1 MININKL
8 NLTEKEKNI
17 LSILNA
23 IINKDE
29 VLSSDISSM
38 TGLSISTI
46 SRVLAVLK
54 KKNIIV
60 QTGKEKTVKGRRPEY
75 VRFNKDYGML
85 VHLDVMPDGIIGCI
99 ANMDGEVSSTE
110 IINFEERDLTLKLL
124 LDSIQTIYASIV
136 RKYLPVG
143 QSVLAVGISL
153 PGVVDEEKRIVYR
166 IPDIFPFNDIDVF
179 GYAERMLNVPI
190 IISNVSDMAAVGEQ
204 IRCYPGSDD
213 LVYLNIL
220 PTIGIGAGVIVNG
233 KLVKGKQYLAGEVG
247 DIYFDRDNFSKD
259 KKVSVGRLEEYAGL
273 KALYDKVTQRM
284 KTGGA
289 DILKAIMTEEKT
301 VKVDLSLIER
311 AVQAGD
317 VDVQEIYRDVLQVW
331 VILLMNIILLIN
343 PEHLIIGGAITP
355 KNVLTIDTINEM
367 LKKAL
372 FKELKVKVSEVG
384 ENAVLTGGLY
394 ELKRYVLNNV
404 IAKAAINDLE

>member
-8 NLTEKEKNI
+8 NLSEKEKNI

-23 IINKDE
+23 IINKE
-29 VLSSDISSM
+29 EILSSDISLI

-46 SRVLAVLK
+46 SRVLALLK
-54 KKNIIV
+54 QKDIVV
-60 QTGKEKTVKGRRPEY
+60 QTGKEKTDKGRRPEY
-75 VRFNKDYGML
+75 VRFNKNYGML
-85 VHLDVMPDGIIGCI
+85 VHLDIMPNGIIGCI
-99 ANMDGEVSSTE
+99 ANLNGEVSNTE
-110 IINFEERDLTLKLL
+110 IINFEDNDLTLKLL

-136 RKYLPVG
+136 RKYLDKG
-143 QSVLAVGISL
+143 QKVLAVGISL
-153 PGVVDEEKRIVYR
+153 PGIVDEDKRIVYR

-179 GYAERMLNVPI
+179 SYAERMLRVPI
-190 IISNVSDMAAVGEQ
+190 IISNVSHLAAVGEQ

-213 LVYLNIL
+213 LVYLNIS

-233 KLVKGKQYLAGEVG
+233 KLVKGSQFLAGEAG
-247 DIYFDRDNFSKD
+247 DIYFDRNSFSKD
-259 KKVSVGRLEEYAGL
+259 TKVSVGRLEEYAGI

-311 AVQAGD
+311 AVEAGD
-317 VDVQEIYRDVLQVW
+317 EDVQEIYRDVLQVW

-355 KNVLTIDTINEM
+355 KNIKTIDTINKM
-367 LKKAL
+367 LSKAL
-372 FKELKVKVSEVG
+372 FRELKVRVSEVG
-384 ENAVLTGGLY
+384 ENAVLTGGLHI
-394 ELKRYVLNNV
+394 LRLYVLNNI
-404 IAKAAINDLE
+404 IAKEAIVNL